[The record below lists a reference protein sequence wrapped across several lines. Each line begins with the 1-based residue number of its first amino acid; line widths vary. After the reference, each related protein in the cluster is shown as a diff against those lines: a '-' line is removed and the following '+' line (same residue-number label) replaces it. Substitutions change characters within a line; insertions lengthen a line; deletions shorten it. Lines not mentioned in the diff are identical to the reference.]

1 MNKETIQLDITG
13 MTCDH
18 CATSIE
24 KLLSKTEGVKE
35 AKVSYPKAN
44 CECSFDPSKTSKE
57 EIIKTIN
64 GTKNY
69 KAHPR
74 PLPEGGE
81 KIPRYHTAN
90 PLTYGLMKDKSKE
103 MKSSPTQAE
112 SIAWQILRNKQT
124 GFKIRRQHIIGD
136 FIVDFVELKSKTVL
150 EIDGKIHDFQ
160 KEQDILR
167 TQWLNQQGFE
177 VIRFKNE
184 KVVGDPEG
192 FVAEVKSILSSRSL
206 ISSPLGVGQEYS
218 ISSPLERGR
227 EEAFDLIIIGGGSAA
242 FSAAIKAESLG
253 LTTLMVN
260 GGLEFGGTCV
270 NVGCVPS
277 KNLIR
282 AGETA
287 YHATHSNFAGIKPKG
302 VDIDFAQVIKD
313 KKKLVATLQEK
324 KYMDVVSDFEN
335 LTMLKGWATFKD
347 NKTIEVDGKEFKA
360 LKFLIAT
367 GASTNIPNIE
377 GLNEID
383 YLTNVSLFDL
393 EEKSESLTIMGA
405 GYIGLEI
412 AMAYNRLG
420 VKVRIIEFT
429 DRVLRTQ
436 TPDISEALENQM
448 QKEGIEVLPNFR
460 AVKFEKQGSDTI
472 IHCKCPDGSFT
483 KIVEKGKVVIATGT
497 KPNTDTLGLENI
509 GLSLTNSGHIAV
521 NEKMETNLP
530 NVYAVGDVV
539 NTPAFVYTAAF
550 EGKISV
556 ENAFTGAENKADY
569 SSMPWVVFTDPQI
582 AGAGLDEAQA
592 ESQNIPF
599 EVSKLE
605 LKDVPRAIAANDTRG
620 FIKLIR
626 NTETDKLIGA
636 RVVAPEGGELIQQ
649 LSMAIKYGLTV
660 KDLADS
666 FYPYLT
672 LGEGIKLAA
681 ITFGKDVS
689 KLSCCAS

>member
-1 MNKETIQLDITG
+1 MKEEKIKLNITG

-18 CATSIE
+18 CATGIE
-24 KLLSKTEGVKE
+24 KMLSQNEGVKD
-35 AKVSYPKAN
+35 AHVSYQNGN

-57 EIIKTIN
+57 KIIQTIN
-64 GTKNY
+64 DTKNY
-69 KAHPR
+69 R
-74 PLPEGGE
+74 
-81 KIPRYHTAN
+81 
-90 PLTYGLMKDKSKE
+90 
-103 MKSSPTQAE
+103 
-112 SIAWQILRNKQT
+112 
-124 GFKIRRQHIIGD
+124 
-136 FIVDFVELKSKTVL
+136 V
-150 EIDGKIHDFQ
+150 
-160 KEQDILR
+160 
-167 TQWLNQQGFE
+167 
-177 VIRFKNE
+177 KNE
-184 KVVGDPEG
+184 VSENGNKGNNH
-192 FVAEVKSILSSRSL
+192 
-206 ISSPLGVGQEYS
+206 
-218 ISSPLERGR
+218 
-227 EEAFDLIIIGGGSAA
+227 FDLIIIGGGSAA

-260 GGLEFGGTCV
+260 GGLDFGGTCV

-302 VDIDFAQVIKD
+302 VDIDFAQIIKD
-313 KKKLVATLQEK
+313 KKKLVAILQEK

-335 LTMLKGWATFKD
+335 LNMVTGWAEFKD
-347 NKTIEVDGKEFKA
+347 NKTIVVDGKTEYTA
-360 LKFLIAT
+360 IKFIIAT
-367 GASTNIPNIE
+367 GATTNIPKIE
-377 GLNEID
+377 GLNDIG

-393 EEKSESLTIMGA
+393 EEKPESITIMGA

-436 TPDISEALENQM
+436 TPDISEELEKQM
-448 QKEGIEVLPNFR
+448 KKEGIEILPNFR
-460 AVKFEKQGSDTI
+460 AVKFEKKEGETI

-483 KIVEKGKVVIATGT
+483 QIVEKGKVVVASGT
-497 KPNTDTLGLENI
+497 KPNTQKLGLQNI
-509 GLSLTNSGHIAV
+509 GLQLTKSGHIAV

-530 NVYAVGDVV
+530 NIYAVGDVT

-550 EGKISV
+550 EGKIAV
-556 ENAFTGAENKADY
+556 ENAFTGSDNKADY
-569 SSMPWVVFTDPQI
+569 SSLPWVVFTDPQV
-582 AGAGLDEAQA
+582 AGAGLDENEATN
-592 ESQNIPF
+592 QNIPF
-599 EVSKLE
+599 EVSKIGL
-605 LKDVPRAIAANDTRG
+605 DNVPRAIAAHDTRG

-636 RVVAPEGGELIQQ
+636 RIVAPEGGELIQQ
-649 LSMAIKYGLTV
+649 LSMAIKYGITV

>member
-1 MNKETIQLDITG
+1 MNKETIKLDIVG

-18 CATSIE
+18 CATGIE
-24 KLLSKTEGVKE
+24 KLLSKNEGVTE
-35 AKVSYPKAN
+35 AKVGYPKST
-44 CECSFDPSKTSKE
+44 CECSFDPSKTSRE
-57 EIIKTIN
+57 EIINTIN

-69 KAHPR
+69 RVKGEI
-74 PLPEGGE
+74 PENGNSGNN
-81 KIPRYHTAN
+81 H
-90 PLTYGLMKDKSKE
+90 
-103 MKSSPTQAE
+103 
-112 SIAWQILRNKQT
+112 
-124 GFKIRRQHIIGD
+124 
-136 FIVDFVELKSKTVL
+136 
-150 EIDGKIHDFQ
+150 
-160 KEQDILR
+160 
-167 TQWLNQQGFE
+167 
-177 VIRFKNE
+177 
-184 KVVGDPEG
+184 
-192 FVAEVKSILSSRSL
+192 
-206 ISSPLGVGQEYS
+206 
-218 ISSPLERGR
+218 
-227 EEAFDLIIIGGGSAA
+227 FDLIIIGGGSAA

-260 GGLEFGGTCV
+260 GGLGFGGTCV

-287 YHATHSNFAGIKPKG
+287 YHATHSNFEGIKPKG

-313 KKKLVATLQEK
+313 KKKLVATLQGK

-335 LTMLKGWATFKD
+335 LKMITGWAEFKD
-347 NKTIEVDGKEFKA
+347 NKTIVVDGKTEYTS
-360 LKFLIAT
+360 LKFIIAT
-367 GASTNIPNIE
+367 GATTNISNIE
-377 GLNEID
+377 GLNEIG

-393 EEKSESLTIMGA
+393 EEKPESITIMGA

-436 TPDISEALENQM
+436 TPDISEVLENQM
-448 QKEGIEVLPNFR
+448 RNEGIEILPNFR
-460 AVKFEKQGSDTI
+460 AVKFEKQGNETI

-483 KIVEKGKVVIATGT
+483 QIIEKGKIVVASGT
-497 KPNTDTLGLENI
+497 KPNTQKLGLQNI
-509 GLSLTNSGHIAV
+509 GLALNKTGHISV
-521 NEKMETNLP
+521 NEKMETNLQ
-530 NVYAVGDVV
+530 NIYAVGDVT

-550 EGKISV
+550 EGKIAV
-556 ENAFTGAENKADY
+556 ENAFSGAENKADY
-569 SSMPWVVFTDPQI
+569 TSLPWVVFTDPQV
-582 AGAGLDEAQA
+582 AGAGLDEVQA
-592 ESQNIPF
+592 EQQNIPF
-599 EVSKLE
+599 EVSKIE

-636 RVVAPEGGELIQQ
+636 RIVAPEGGELIQQ
-649 LSMAIKYGLTV
+649 LSMAIKYGITV
-660 KDLADS
+660 KDLAES

-681 ITFGKDVS
+681 ITFGKDAS

>member
-1 MNKETIQLDITG
+1 MEFTEFKIKG

-18 CATSIE
+18 CAQTIAKKFTGKE
-24 KLLSKTEGVKE
+24 GIVSKDI
-35 AKVSYPKAN
+35 SYPAGSGKF
-44 CECSFDPSKTSKE
+44 EYDPAKISKD
-57 EIIKTIN
+57 EI
-64 GTKNY
+64 
-69 KAHPR
+69 
-74 PLPEGGE
+74 
-81 KIPRYHTAN
+81 
-90 PLTYGLMKDKSKE
+90 
-103 MKSSPTQAE
+103 AE
-112 SIAWQILRNKQT
+112 IVNST
-124 GFKIRRQHIIGD
+124 GHY
-136 FIVDFVELKSKTVL
+136 
-150 EIDGKIHDFQ
+150 
-160 KEQDILR
+160 
-167 TQWLNQQGFE
+167 
-177 VIRFKNE
+177 
-184 KVVGDPEG
+184 KVVGEAEG
-192 FVAEVKSILSSRSL
+192 ENTDI
-206 ISSPLGVGQEYS
+206 QN
-218 ISSPLERGR
+218 
-227 EEAFDLIIIGGGSAA
+227 FDLIIIGGGSAA

-253 LTTLMVN
+253 LSTLMVN
-260 GGLEFGGTCV
+260 GGLDFGGTCV

-282 AGETA
+282 AAETV
-287 YHATHSNFAGIKPKG
+287 YHVTHSNFAGIKPKG

-313 KKKLVATLQEK
+313 KKTLVATLQEK

-347 NKTIEVDGKEFKA
+347 NKTIEVDGKVYKA
-360 LKFLIAT
+360 LKFIIAT
-367 GASTNIPNIE
+367 GATTNIPNIE

-383 YLTNVSLFDL
+383 FLTNVSLFDL
-393 EEKSESLTIMGA
+393 EEKPESLTIMGA

-436 TPDISEALENQM
+436 TPDISEALETQM
-448 QKEGIEVLPNFR
+448 RKEGIEILPNFR
-460 AVKFEKQGSDTI
+460 AVKFENAALSGVEGTRNETI

-483 KIVEKGKVVIATGT
+483 KITEKGKVVIATGT
-497 KPNTDTLGLENI
+497 KPNTDKLGVENI
-509 GLSLTNSGHIAV
+509 GLSLTKSGHIAV
-521 NEKMETNLP
+521 NEKMETNLR
-530 NVYAVGDVV
+530 NIYAAGDAT

-550 EGKISV
+550 EGRIAV
-556 ENAFTGAENKADY
+556 ENAFSGTENKADY
-569 SSMPWVVFTDPQI
+569 SSLPWVVFTDPQV

-592 ESQNIPF
+592 EAQNIPF

-626 NTETDKLIGA
+626 NTETDKLLGA

-649 LSMAIKYGLTV
+649 LSMAIKYGITV

>member
-18 CATSIE
+18 CAKSIE
-24 KLLSKTEGVKE
+24 KLLSKNEGIKE
-35 AKVSYPKAN
+35 AIVSHPKAS
-44 CECSFDPSKTSKE
+44 CECSFDPSKTNKE
-57 EIIKTIN
+57 EIIQAIN
-64 GTKNY
+64 STKNY
-69 KAHPR
+69 RVKNSTSDS
-74 PLPEGGE
+74 GGD
-81 KIPRYHTAN
+81 N
-90 PLTYGLMKDKSKE
+90 
-103 MKSSPTQAE
+103 
-112 SIAWQILRNKQT
+112 N
-124 GFKIRRQHIIGD
+124 RQ
-136 FIVDFVELKSKTVL
+136 
-150 EIDGKIHDFQ
+150 
-160 KEQDILR
+160 
-167 TQWLNQQGFE
+167 
-177 VIRFKNE
+177 
-184 KVVGDPEG
+184 
-192 FVAEVKSILSSRSL
+192 
-206 ISSPLGVGQEYS
+206 
-218 ISSPLERGR
+218 
-227 EEAFDLIIIGGGSAA
+227 FDLIIIGGGSAA

-260 GGLEFGGTCV
+260 GGLDFGGTCV

-282 AGETA
+282 AAETA
-287 YHATHSNFAGIKPKG
+287 YHATHSNFIGIKPKG

-324 KYMDVVSDFEN
+324 KYIDVVSDFEN
-335 LTMLKGWATFKD
+335 LKMLEGWAEFKD
-347 NKTIEVDGKEFKA
+347 DKTIVVNGKDEYKA

-367 GASTNIPNIE
+367 GATTNIPEID
-377 GLNEID
+377 GLNEIS
-383 YLTNVSLFDL
+383 YLTNASLFDL
-393 EEKSESLTIMGA
+393 EEKPVSLTIMGA

-420 VKVRIIEFT
+420 VHVRIIEFT

-436 TPDISEALENQM
+436 TPDISESLETQM
-448 QKEGIEVLPNFR
+448 RNEGIEILPNFR
-460 AVKFEKQGSDTI
+460 AVKFEKNGTDTI
-472 IHCKCPDGSFT
+472 IHCKCPDGSVT

-497 KPNTDTLGLENI
+497 KPNTQKLGLHNI
-509 GLSLTNSGHIAV
+509 GVNLTKSGHLAV
-521 NEKMETNLP
+521 NEKMESNLP
-530 NVYAVGDVV
+530 SVYAAGDVT
-539 NTPAFVYTAAF
+539 NTPSFVYTAAF
-550 EGKISV
+550 EGKIAI
-556 ENAFTGAENKADY
+556 ENAFSGGENKADY
-569 SSMPWVVFTDPQI
+569 SSLPWVVFTDPQI
-582 AGAGLDEAQA
+582 AGAGLDEVQA
-592 ESQNIPF
+592 EAQNIPF

-649 LSMAIKYGLTV
+649 LSMAIKYGITV
-660 KDLADS
+660 NDLANS

>member
-1 MNKETIQLDITG
+1 MKKETIQLDILG
-13 MTCDH
+13 MTCDD
-18 CATSIE
+18 CATGIE
-24 KLLSKTEGVKE
+24 KLFDGKNEIINKN
-35 AKVSYPKAN
+35 VSYENGKGEFTYDAN
-44 CECSFDPSKTSKE
+44 TISKDD
-57 EIIKTIN
+57 IINTIN

-69 KAHPR
+69 RVKGEI
-74 PLPEGGE
+74 PE
-81 KIPRYHTAN
+81 N
-90 PLTYGLMKDKSKE
+90 
-103 MKSSPTQAE
+103 E
-112 SIAWQILRNKQT
+112 S
-124 GFKIRRQHIIGD
+124 
-136 FIVDFVELKSKTVL
+136 
-150 EIDGKIHDFQ
+150 GKNN
-160 KEQDILR
+160 L
-167 TQWLNQQGFE
+167 
-177 VIRFKNE
+177 
-184 KVVGDPEG
+184 
-192 FVAEVKSILSSRSL
+192 
-206 ISSPLGVGQEYS
+206 
-218 ISSPLERGR
+218 
-227 EEAFDLIIIGGGSAA
+227 FDLIIIGGGSAA

-260 GGLEFGGTCV
+260 GGLDFGGTCV

-282 AGETA
+282 AAETV
-287 YHATHSNFAGIKPKG
+287 YHTKHSNFKGIKPKG
-302 VDIDFAQVIKD
+302 ADIDFAQIIKD
-313 KKKLVATLQEK
+313 KKELVATLQQQ
-324 KYMDVVSDFEN
+324 KYMDVVSDFKN
-335 LTMLKGWATFKD
+335 LTMLEGWAEFK
-347 NKTIEVDGKEFKA
+347 NAKTIVVNGKDEYKA
-360 LKFLIAT
+360 LKFIIAT
-367 GASTNIPNIE
+367 GATTNIPNIE

-393 EEKSESLTIMGA
+393 EEKPESLTIMGA

-420 VKVRIIEFT
+420 VNVRIIEFT

-436 TPDISEALENQM
+436 TPDISEALEIQM
-448 QKEGIEVLPNFR
+448 RKEGIDILPNFR
-460 AVKFEKQGSDTI
+460 AVKFERQGHETI

-483 KIVEKGKVVIATGT
+483 KIVEKGRVVIATGT
-497 KPNTDTLGLENI
+497 KPNTDKLGLHNI
-509 GLSLTNSGHIAV
+509 GLTLTESGHIAV
-521 NEKMETNLP
+521 SEKMETNLP
-530 NVYAVGDVV
+530 NVYAVGDVA

-550 EGKISV
+550 EGKIAI
-556 ENAFTGAENKADY
+556 ENAFMGVENKADY
-569 SSMPWVVFTDPQI
+569 SSLPWVVFTDPQV

-592 ESQNIPF
+592 EVQNIPF

-649 LSMAIKYGLTV
+649 LSMVIKYGITV

-681 ITFGKDVS
+681 ITFGKDIS